1 MNIKENDPTNP
12 INPYSQSKLDF
23 EKEALEMKCKYIW
36 KNNTIVN
43 LKS

>member
-1 MNIKENDPTNP
+1 MSTTKNDNTAKSN
-12 INPYSQSKLDF
+12 L